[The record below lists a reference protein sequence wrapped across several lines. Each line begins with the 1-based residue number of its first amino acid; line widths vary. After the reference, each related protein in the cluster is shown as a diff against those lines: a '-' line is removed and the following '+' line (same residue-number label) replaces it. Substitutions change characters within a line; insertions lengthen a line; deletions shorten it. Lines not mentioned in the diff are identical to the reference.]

1 MPQIAPPTQPTVSV
15 QVPVPTPV
23 EPAPQSQP
31 AAARPNQDFL
41 DGYAAALQQQGKGK
55 GKDEEPPAD
64 PDAKPAAVSLPP
76 QQPDTD
82 RRPQVVPHTLIFPY
96 LPPPRKRF
104 RPRAKYA
111 RVSEFTRHPEYH
123 ALLSQ
128 ITPWD
133 KQNDAGDVG
142 HGVLA
147 DWLEDRGFPAV
158 ARHIRE
164 SAALAPEMPGDI
176 SPRYGLPGRTQVQPG
191 QPVMDT
197 LHSPS
202 TGKARIVL
210 RLPDKYTPAGDATR
224 MIGVD
229 RRWVSHYMT
238 PAEAAKR
245 VREMGREGVALFRHS
260 TGPGAFGPGGVR
272 HINTDAKAAKRMAR
286 PDSPRRYSHEGF
298 QKAITDAYDYRAANR
313 AKDESAGHDPLTPLV
328 YADYLDEQDHPLGWL
343 IRRAMDPERRQAGK
357 AVGMRGMFVSSSAA
371 PDFEGGVS
379 FSSGVGN
386 RVRQHPRFPIWL
398 SGDFTARRIPSFEA
412 PGGSYRTLT
421 RFIAPVTPGEARE
434 FAGLM
439 ERHHPGHP
447 TAADIRKLADR
458 YDPPAKRM
466 ARPKKFA
473 RYRDIAAHPDN
484 AAFHQAIRQAENS
497 EHDDPLPHLVYAD
510 WLEDHGHTGMAQ
522 IIRSAAN
529 AGPTYTQRANPVD
542 GLAESTRGPLEAGQP
557 TVHVYGAFHRSEQ
570 RQRQLR
576 GDVRPGD
583 ARVFLHLRVPDPG
596 DPGFYRTWQTPPMER
611 PHVAGLL
618 RQLKAEGVAHTIARL
633 GASGPVAPAYRSAAN
648 LDTRR
653 RPTWKVD
660 AAGDGYTTRPPEPP
674 TRFRKRKYAAQRAWA
689 TWQSL
694 HPEIRHTPLGAALV
708 HVANGHGGDET
719 ATHLAYAAVHAAGE
733 HDSPMKLEPIGVLAD
748 YLEDNNPGHPLARAF
763 NLNGITNKLE
773 LDRLVEAHA
782 AQMAA
787 GEMGVSPGHDWTRNK
802 LSEIRAGHPL
812 HTRQGP
818 PNDLQRAVA
827 AVHAAGFRASD
838 DDVYR
843 SASRVA
849 QRRYKNTAFSQA
861 LWSPD
866 DYHAAI
872 GRQVMDGHDVVEAND
887 PNRFARAVAA
897 SIGAKK

>member
-23 EPAPQSQP
+23 EPAPQP

-64 PDAKPAAVSLPP
+64 QDAKPAAVSLPP
-76 QQPDTD
+76 PQPDTD
-82 RRPQVVPHTLIFPY
+82 RRQQVVPHTLIFPY

-147 DWLEDRGFPAV
+147 DWLEERGFPAV

-286 PDSPRRYSHEGF
+286 P
-298 QKAITDAYDYRAANR
+298 
-313 AKDESAGHDPLTPLV
+313 
-328 YADYLDEQDHPLGWL
+328 
-343 IRRAMDPERRQAGK
+343 
-357 AVGMRGMFVSSSAA
+357 
-371 PDFEGGVS
+371 
-379 FSSGVGN
+379 
-386 RVRQHPRFPIWL
+386 
-398 SGDFTARRIPSFEA
+398 
-412 PGGSYRTLT
+412 
-421 RFIAPVTPGEARE
+421 
-434 FAGLM
+434 
-439 ERHHPGHP
+439 
-447 TAADIRKLADR
+447 
-458 YDPPAKRM
+458 
-466 ARPKKFA
+466 
-473 RYRDIAAHPDN
+473 
-484 AAFHQAIRQAENS
+484 
-497 EHDDPLPHLVYAD
+497 
-510 WLEDHGHTGMAQ
+510 
-522 IIRSAAN
+522 
-529 AGPTYTQRANPVD
+529 
-542 GLAESTRGPLEAGQP
+542 
-557 TVHVYGAFHRSEQ
+557 
-570 RQRQLR
+570 
-576 GDVRPGD
+576 
-583 ARVFLHLRVPDPG
+583 
-596 DPGFYRTWQTPPMER
+596 
-611 PHVAGLL
+611 
-618 RQLKAEGVAHTIARL
+618 
-633 GASGPVAPAYRSAAN
+633 
-648 LDTRR
+648 
-653 RPTWKVD
+653 
-660 AAGDGYTTRPPEPP
+660 
-674 TRFRKRKYAAQRAWA
+674 RKYAAQRAWA

-708 HVANGHGGDET
+708 HVANGHGGDQT

-748 YLEDNNPGHPLARAF
+748 YLEDSNPGHPLARAF
-763 NLNGITNKLE
+763 NWNGIVNKLE

-782 AQMAA
+782 AQTAA
-787 GEMGVSPGHDWTRNK
+787 GKGYTPIGGHDWTQYELNN
-802 LSEIRAGHPL
+802 IAAGSSPESSL
-812 HTRQGP
+812 HG
-818 PNDLQRAVA
+818 NLHHAVA
-827 AVHAAGFRASD
+827 AAHAAGISATPEDISRAAKRAS
-838 DDVYR
+838 
-843 SASRVA
+843 SRRFGSRDA
-849 QRRYKNTAFSQA
+849 AHRI
-861 LWSPD
+861 WDPD
-866 DYHAAI
+866 DYHDQV
-872 GRQVMDGHDVVEAND
+872 GRQVMADTSPTAITPPDD
-887 PNRFARAVAA
+887 PRRFARAVAA
-897 SIGAKK
+897 SLGAKT

>member
-104 RPRAKYA
+104 RPQARYA
-111 RVSEFTRHPEYH
+111 RASEFTRHPEYH

-147 DWLEDRGFPAV
+147 DWLEERGFPAV

-286 PDSPRRYSHEGF
+286 PLRYSHEAF
-298 QKAITDAYDYRAANR
+298 ARQLADNR
-313 AKDESAGHDPLTPLV
+313 FDHTTPLV
-328 YADYLDEQDHPLGWL
+328 FADYLEEQGLPGVAEVLRRRVEDSQGSGQYAGQEYHPARWTGYHVPPDHPIGVPTVFTSGGWHNGRNPEQHLG
-343 IRRAMDPERRQAGK
+343 
-357 AVGMRGMFVSSSAA
+357 F
-371 PDFEGGVS
+371 GVL
-379 FSSGVGN
+379 FNV
-386 RVRQHPRFPIWL
+386 
-398 SGDFTARRIPSFEA
+398 
-412 PGGSYRTLT
+412 
-421 RFIAPVTPGEARE
+421 PGEPHYPPE
-434 FAGLM
+434 VS
-439 ERHHPGHP
+439 RHMAEPPRVKPLYFGISTTPEDALRLLEGMPGV
-447 TAADIRKLADR
+447 RNADR
-458 YDPPAKRM
+458 
-466 ARPKKFA
+466 ARDA
-473 RYRDIAAHPDN
+473 
-484 AAFHQAIRQAENS
+484 
-497 EHDDPLPHLVYAD
+497 LTHL
-510 WLEDHGHTGMAQ
+510 
-522 IIRSAAN
+522 
-529 AGPTYTQRANPVD
+529 
-542 GLAESTRGPLEAGQP
+542 AGQRK
-557 TVHVYGAFHRSEQ
+557 TLS
-570 RQRQLR
+570 
-576 GDVRPGD
+576 
-583 ARVFLHLRVPDPG
+583 
-596 DPGFYRTWQTPPMER
+596 
-611 PHVAGLL
+611 
-618 RQLKAEGVAHTIARL
+618 
-633 GASGPVAPAYRSAAN
+633 
-648 LDTRR
+648 
-653 RPTWKVD
+653 
-660 AAGDGYTTRPPEPP
+660 
-674 TRFRKRKYAAQRAWA
+674 RKRKYAAQRAWA

-787 GEMGVSPGHDWTRNK
+787 GEMGVSPGHDWTRSK

-849 QRRYKNTAFSQA
+849 QRRYKNTASSQA
-861 LWSPD
+861 IWHPD

-872 GRQVMDGHDVVEAND
+872 GRQVMGGHDVVEAND

>member
-76 QQPDTD
+76 PQPDTD
-82 RRPQVVPHTLIFPY
+82 RRQQVVPHTLIFPY
-96 LPPPRKRF
+96 LPSPRKRF
-104 RPRAKYA
+104 RPRARYA

-229 RRWVSHYMT
+229 RRWISHYMT
-238 PAEAAKR
+238 PAEAARR

-272 HINTDAKAAKRMAR
+272 HINTDASAARRYARYSEIARHPDVIGLLRSHEADPGSHVILADRLEELGLPAVASHLRSANPDSIHASRMAYLPEHMRRPLERGQPVVHWNPVHTPAGDGASAPRLADVRLLLPSGGGGYRAFRMEGIAAPHAARHLRALSHDGVAVHTVSATYPYHEQVVNTDAAARRRMAR
-286 PDSPRRYSHEGF
+286 P
-298 QKAITDAYDYRAANR
+298 
-313 AKDESAGHDPLTPLV
+313 
-328 YADYLDEQDHPLGWL
+328 
-343 IRRAMDPERRQAGK
+343 
-357 AVGMRGMFVSSSAA
+357 
-371 PDFEGGVS
+371 
-379 FSSGVGN
+379 
-386 RVRQHPRFPIWL
+386 
-398 SGDFTARRIPSFEA
+398 
-412 PGGSYRTLT
+412 
-421 RFIAPVTPGEARE
+421 
-434 FAGLM
+434 
-439 ERHHPGHP
+439 
-447 TAADIRKLADR
+447 
-458 YDPPAKRM
+458 
-466 ARPKKFA
+466 
-473 RYRDIAAHPDN
+473 
-484 AAFHQAIRQAENS
+484 
-497 EHDDPLPHLVYAD
+497 
-510 WLEDHGHTGMAQ
+510 
-522 IIRSAAN
+522 
-529 AGPTYTQRANPVD
+529 
-542 GLAESTRGPLEAGQP
+542 
-557 TVHVYGAFHRSEQ
+557 
-570 RQRQLR
+570 
-576 GDVRPGD
+576 
-583 ARVFLHLRVPDPG
+583 
-596 DPGFYRTWQTPPMER
+596 
-611 PHVAGLL
+611 
-618 RQLKAEGVAHTIARL
+618 
-633 GASGPVAPAYRSAAN
+633 
-648 LDTRR
+648 
-653 RPTWKVD
+653 
-660 AAGDGYTTRPPEPP
+660 
-674 TRFRKRKYAAQRAWA
+674 RKYAAQRAWA

-782 AQMAA
+782 AQMAHGA
-787 GEMGVSPGHDWTRNK
+787 DRPAAGHDWTHYELNNIK
-802 LSEIRAGHPL
+802 AGSSPESPL
-812 HTRQGP
+812 REP
-818 PNDLQRAVA
+818 L
-827 AVHAAGFRASD
+827 
-838 DDVYR
+838 
-843 SASRVA
+843 
-849 QRRYKNTAFSQA
+849 
-861 LWSPD
+861 
-866 DYHAAI
+866 
-872 GRQVMDGHDVVEAND
+872 
-887 PNRFARAVAA
+887 ARAVAA
-897 SIGAKK
+897 AQTAGYRATPEDVVRSAARTASRRFLSLDVAHRIWNPDDYHDQVGRQVMADASPTAITPPDDPRRFSRAIATAIGASE

>member
-64 PDAKPAAVSLPP
+64 QDAKPAAVSLPP
-76 QQPDTD
+76 PQPDTD
-82 RRPQVVPHTLIFPY
+82 RRQQVVPHTLIFPY

-286 PDSPRRYSHEGF
+286 P
-298 QKAITDAYDYRAANR
+298 
-313 AKDESAGHDPLTPLV
+313 
-328 YADYLDEQDHPLGWL
+328 
-343 IRRAMDPERRQAGK
+343 
-357 AVGMRGMFVSSSAA
+357 
-371 PDFEGGVS
+371 
-379 FSSGVGN
+379 
-386 RVRQHPRFPIWL
+386 
-398 SGDFTARRIPSFEA
+398 
-412 PGGSYRTLT
+412 
-421 RFIAPVTPGEARE
+421 
-434 FAGLM
+434 
-439 ERHHPGHP
+439 
-447 TAADIRKLADR
+447 RK
-458 YDPPAKRM
+458 Y
-466 ARPKKFA
+466 A

-484 AAFHQAIRQAENS
+484 AGFHAAIRRAENA

-522 IIRSAAN
+522 VIRSAAN

-557 TVHVYGAFHRSEQ
+557 TVHVYGAYHRGEQ

-633 GASGPVAPAYRSAAN
+633 GATGPDAPAYRSAAN

-748 YLEDNNPGHPLARAF
+748 YLEDSNPNHPLARAF

-849 QRRYKNTAFSQA
+849 QRRFKSRPSSQA
-861 LWSPD
+861 LWPPD

-897 SIGAKK
+897 SLGAKT

>member
-23 EPAPQSQP
+23 EPAPQP

-104 RPRAKYA
+104 RPRARYA
-111 RVSEFTRHPEYH
+111 RASEFTRHPEYH

-147 DWLEDRGFPAV
+147 DWLEERGFPAV

-286 PDSPRRYSHEGF
+286 P
-298 QKAITDAYDYRAANR
+298 
-313 AKDESAGHDPLTPLV
+313 
-328 YADYLDEQDHPLGWL
+328 
-343 IRRAMDPERRQAGK
+343 
-357 AVGMRGMFVSSSAA
+357 
-371 PDFEGGVS
+371 
-379 FSSGVGN
+379 
-386 RVRQHPRFPIWL
+386 
-398 SGDFTARRIPSFEA
+398 
-412 PGGSYRTLT
+412 
-421 RFIAPVTPGEARE
+421 
-434 FAGLM
+434 
-439 ERHHPGHP
+439 
-447 TAADIRKLADR
+447 RK
-458 YDPPAKRM
+458 Y
-466 ARPKKFA
+466 A

-484 AAFHQAIRQAENS
+484 VGFHQAIAEAYQRGEDN
-497 EHDDPLPHLVYAD
+497 PLPHLVYAD

-522 IIRSAAN
+522 VIRSAAN

-542 GLAESTRGPLEAGQP
+542 GLAESIRGPLEAGQP
-557 TVHVYGAFHRSEQ
+557 TVHVYGAYHRGEQ

-708 HVANGHGGDET
+708 HVANGHGGDQT
-719 ATHLAYAAVHAAGE
+719 ASHLAYAVVHDAGH

-748 YLEDNNPGHPLARAF
+748 YLEDSNPGHPLARAF
-763 NLNGITNKLE
+763 NWNGIVNKLE

-787 GEMGVSPGHDWTRNK
+787 GEMGVTPGHDWTRSK
-802 LSEIRAGHPL
+802 LSEIRAGHPP

-827 AVHAAGFRASD
+827 AVHAAGVRASD

-849 QRRYKNTAFSQA
+849 QRRYKNTASSQA
-861 LWSPD
+861 IWHPD

-872 GRQVMDGHDVVEAND
+872 GRQVMGGHDVVEADD
-887 PNRFARAVAA
+887 PNRFSRAVAA
-897 SIGAKK
+897 SIGAS

>member
-64 PDAKPAAVSLPP
+64 QDAKPAAVSLPP
-76 QQPDTD
+76 PQPDTD
-82 RRPQVVPHTLIFPY
+82 RRQQVVPHTLIFPY

-147 DWLEDRGFPAV
+147 DWLEERGFPAV

-260 TGPGAFGPGGVR
+260 AGPGAFGPGGVR

-286 PDSPRRYSHEGF
+286 PR
-298 QKAITDAYDYRAANR
+298 
-313 AKDESAGHDPLTPLV
+313 
-328 YADYLDEQDHPLGWL
+328 
-343 IRRAMDPERRQAGK
+343 
-357 AVGMRGMFVSSSAA
+357 
-371 PDFEGGVS
+371 
-379 FSSGVGN
+379 
-386 RVRQHPRFPIWL
+386 
-398 SGDFTARRIPSFEA
+398 
-412 PGGSYRTLT
+412 
-421 RFIAPVTPGEARE
+421 
-434 FAGLM
+434 
-439 ERHHPGHP
+439 
-447 TAADIRKLADR
+447 
-458 YDPPAKRM
+458 
-466 ARPKKFA
+466 KFA

-484 AAFHQAIRQAENS
+484 AGFHAAIRRAENA

-510 WLEDHGHTGMAQ
+510 WLEEHGHTGMAQ
-522 IIRSAAN
+522 VIRSAAN

-557 TVHVYGAFHRSEQ
+557 SVHIYGAYHRSEQ
-570 RQRQLR
+570 RQRQLA
-576 GDVRPGD
+576 GQGRPGEG
-583 ARVFLHLRVPDPG
+583 RVFLHLRVPDPG

-611 PHVAGLL
+611 GQVADLL
-618 RQLKAEGVAHTIARL
+618 GRLKSEGVAHTIARL
-633 GASGPVAPAYRSAAN
+633 GSQGPNAPAYRSAAN

-849 QRRYKNTAFSQA
+849 QRRYKNTASSQA
-861 LWSPD
+861 IWHPD